1 MISMEEKDEKKEE
14 VPVEEPPA
22 PAPEEEAPP
31 QEPKE
36 EAPEETPEEAPP
48 SQEEEKSELEP
59 VMEEAVEKEKEE
71 EPAEEDATP
80 AESETQKPTKGDKDE
95 EKKKPAAKKKPPAKK
110 KEEEEKPQEPVE
122 EKEVKKKPTAKKKPA
137 AKKAKDQEDLL
148 TSKDKSSKKG
158 KAKKDAEETEEAPK
172 EEKTE
177 APAEEEKKAKPKAP
191 KKEKKTQIV
200 SPPLFGKYD
209 LTDIN
214 VTDKGL
220 ERYINL
226 NLITIPHVS
235 GRHANKPFAKARVS
249 IVERLINGMMRTE
262 RYTGKKSKTYK
273 VVEYSFEIINKRT
286 KQNPVQVL
294 INALQNTAPREEV
307 TRLRFGGISVP
318 KAVDISPCRRLD
330 LALRNVCNGAIKSSH
345 KNKKSIQDCLATEI
359 IAAAKNDMNSFAIS
373 KKEEVE
379 RVAKSA
385 R

>member
-1 MISMEEKDEKKEE
+1 MEKKEEKKEE
-14 VPVEEPPA
+14 VPEEESPA
-22 PAPEEEAPP
+22 PVPDETPTEAESRQSPEGDKDEEAPP
-31 QEPKE
+31 EEPKE
-36 EAPEETPEEAPP
+36 EAPEEAPP
-48 SQEEEKSELEP
+48 SQEEEKVELEP
-59 VMEEAVEKEKEE
+59 VVEEPVEEKKEE
-71 EPAEEDATP
+71 E
-80 AESETQKPTKGDKDE
+80 KPEKPPE
-95 EKKKPAAKKKPPAKK
+95 EKPKEKKKTAAKKKKEEKPVEEKKPAAKKKPATKK
-110 KEEEEKPQEPVE
+110 KEEEEPPKE
-122 EKEVKKKPTAKKKPA
+122 EKEEKPA
-137 AKKAKDQEDLL
+137 AK
-148 TSKDKSSKKG
+148 KKG
-158 KAKKDAEETEEAPK
+158 KAKKEPEEAEDK
-172 EEKTE
+172 KAE
-177 APAEEEKKAKPKAP
+177 AVEEEVKEDKKPKAP
-191 KKEKKTQIV
+191 KKPKKEKKTEIV

-209 LTDIN
+209 LTEIN

-318 KAVDISPCRRLD
+318 KAVDISPSRRLD
-330 LALRNVCNGAIKSSH
+330 LALRNVCVGAIKSSH

-373 KKEEVE
+373 KKEEIE